1 MAYKDMTVTC
11 RATEDL
17 YLEAGHRCEHAVM
30 ASVDVTADKVHCTM
44 VFEAEGTI
52 AAPQVDTSDD
62 RHEDQDWLTD
72 SDDDGDSTP
81 DLLSLDSSTEDSDT
95 GDDEPCHT
103 EDKAQARA
111 HQRSLRQ
118 QRLKSWQGYR
128 AARKAQ
134 AKDRQGQQETFFH
147 GGKKW

>member
-17 YLEAGHRCEHAVM
+17 YLEAGHRCEYAVM
-30 ASVDVTADKVHCTM
+30 ASVDVTADKLHCTM

-81 DLLSLDSSTEDSDT
+81 DLLSLDSSTEDSVT
-95 GDDEPCHT
+95 SDDEPCHT

-111 HQRSLRQ
+111 HQ
-118 QRLKSWQGYR
+118 
-128 AARKAQ
+128 
-134 AKDRQGQQETFFH
+134 
-147 GGKKW
+147 